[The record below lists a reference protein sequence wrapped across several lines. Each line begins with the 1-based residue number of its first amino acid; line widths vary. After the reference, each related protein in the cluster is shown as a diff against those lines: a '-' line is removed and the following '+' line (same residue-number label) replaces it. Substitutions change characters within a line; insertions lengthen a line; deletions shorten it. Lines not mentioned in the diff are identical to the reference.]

1 MEKADNYLKHL
12 YKRID
17 DMLELH
23 DRAVPESKIVMG
35 EGATYCASHK
45 LVFGRDSKLFWEM
58 INEQMRYLK
67 EKGLW
72 GTVVST
78 TYVPE
83 RIAAW
88 PCKELYIKANE
99 LFLK

>member
-1 MEKADNYLKHL
+1 
-12 YKRID
+12 
-17 DMLELH
+17 
-23 DRAVPESKIVMG
+23 
-35 EGATYCASHK
+35 
-45 LVFGRDSKLFWEM
+45 M

-78 TYVPE
+78 THVPE